1 MVSKKIKILVTA
13 GPTREYIDPIRY
25 ISNPSTGKMGYL
37 IAEYAKKIGFDV
49 ILITGPTYIEP
60 PKMVKLVKVESAREM
75 EKEILKY
82 FTEVDL
88 LIMCAAV
95 SDWRPYRKFKNKIKI
110 KKEWN
115 LKLVPNP
122 DILKKVS
129 KIKKENQ
136 KIVGFALE
144 TENIIENAKK
154 KLKEKKLDLIVGNTP
169 EFFGEGRKSDVY
181 FIFKEGKVFRFKIK
195 KEQLPSILFEKLSF
209 KRNEKKYC

>member
-1 MVSKKIKILVTA
+1 MDGKKMKILVSA
-13 GPTREYIDPIRY
+13 GPTREYIDPIRF

-37 IAEYAKKIGFDV
+37 IAEYAKKNGFDV
-49 ILITGPTYIEP
+49 ILVSGPTYLNP
-60 PKMVKLVKVESAREM
+60 PAGVKFIRVESAREM

-82 FTEVDL
+82 FPKVDL

-95 SDWRPYRKFKNKIKI
+95 SDWRPYKKFKNKIKR
-110 KKEWN
+110 KKEWL

-154 KLKEKKLDLIVGNTP
+154 KLNEKKLDLIVGNTP
-169 EFFGEGRKSDVY
+169 EFFGEGKRGDVY
-181 FIFKEGKVFRFKIK
+181 FIFNNGKILKFKIK
-195 KEQLPSILFEKLSF
+195 KEKLPSILFEKLGII
-209 KRNEKKYC
+209 KNEKEYC